1 MLIMEKDN
9 KRKDSVEHMRMEVA
23 NICKNRGVTDDEF
36 HYIFSTL
43 LTIENAMRARRMYG
57 DKEIVNNFNARG
69 IKLIV

>member
-23 NICKNRGVTDDEF
+23 NLCKNRGVTDDEF

-43 LTIENAMRARRMYG
+43 LTIENAMS
-57 DKEIVNNFNARG
+57 KKNV
-69 IKLIV
+69 